1 MKSINAQQFLWIP
14 ERVQAETYPRP
25 FSRGALIL
33 KAITPL
39 RENRVWPRETKQPRP
54 QPPPAHVQAVSLKLP
69 PYWPNDP
76 QIWFAQVEAQFST
89 RGINAQRTMFDY
101 VVTNLTP
108 DIAIEIRDLILR
120 RIPTMS

>member
-1 MKSINAQQFLWIP
+1 MQNAEVQPEQQP
-14 ERVQAETYPRP
+14 QH
-25 FSRGALIL
+25 
-33 KAITPL
+33 
-39 RENRVWPRETKQPRP
+39 

-101 VVTNLTP
+101 VVANLTP

-120 RIPTMS
+120 LQRRTPTTS